1 MELSSILV
9 GGSPWLDLV
18 NTIYLSNGEKQDV
31 LSEEALSRE
40 WLVQS
45 QLVPHAQGIEKDL
58 SFISCLTDL
67 RAIFLNFLETK
78 PTMETG
84 TVAFPVD
91 QLNQI
96 AAALNLKLS
105 IDWDEGKLHEVI
117 TGITLQEDV
126 LYKILHSFLDTL
138 KNVTYDRIKQCHHD
152 DCILYFLDLSKGGKR
167 KWCRMETCGNRV
179 KASKF
184 YANKKLT

>member
-1 MELSSILV
+1 MDLSSILV

-18 NTIYLSNGEKQDV
+18 NTIYLSNGEKQDI
-31 LSEEALSRE
+31 LSEEATSRE

-45 QLVPHAQGIEKDL
+45 QLVTRAQGIEKDP

-67 RAIFLNFLETK
+67 RALFLNFLETK
-78 PTMETG
+78 PIMGKG
-84 TVAFPVD
+84 TVPFSVD
-91 QLNQI
+91 QLNQL
-96 AAALNLKLS
+96 AANLNLKLS
-105 IDWDEGKLHEVI
+105 IEWHEGRLHEAI
-117 TGITLQEDV
+117 TGITWQEDV
-126 LYKILHSFLDTL
+126 LYKIIHSFIDTL

-184 YANKKLT
+184 YANKKST